1 MTKIKQ
7 LLKFLP
13 FALLML
19 SIKQAQ
25 ANNFT
30 WPEQAKAA
38 IVLTYDDTLN
48 SHLDHAIPQ
57 LNKQQLTGTFYISGA
72 RGELDSRMTEW
83 QQAAREG
90 HELANHTLY
99 HPCQKSKPGR
109 DWVAPAHDMDAYTLD
124 QFISELKVTNTL
136 LQALDGET
144 QRTFAYTCGDTEIN
158 GTSVVNALK
167 PLFIGARAVT
177 EDGLNNPKDMDFYR
191 IRSQSS
197 DNKTGQQLIAMAQAA
212 QQNNHLMV
220 FLFHGVGDDY
230 LTTDNKAHQ
239 ALLAYL
245 KQHKSEYWVTTMK
258 AALHFVQSQQ

>member
-1 MTKIKQ
+1 MNMIKK

-19 SIKQAQ
+19 SIKQAL
-25 ANNFT
+25 ADDFT
-30 WPEQAKAA
+30 WPGQAKAA

-72 RGELDSRMTEW
+72 RDELASRMAEW
-83 QQAAREG
+83 QQAANEG
-90 HELANHTLY
+90 HELANHTLF

-109 DWVAPAHDMDAYTLD
+109 DWVIPDRNMDAYSVN
-124 QFISELKVTNTL
+124 QFIRELKVANTL

-158 GTSVVNALK
+158 GTSIVNQLK
-167 PLFIGARAVT
+167 PLFLGARAIT

-212 QQNNHLMV
+212 QQKNQLMV

-230 LTTDNKAHQ
+230 LITDNKAHQ
-239 ALLAYL
+239 TLLSYL

-258 AALHFVQSQQ
+258 EALNFVQSQQ